1 MHAVR
6 GKRGGGGGKKAD
18 HQRSVSDSDFIVCKK
33 VRWRP
38 SNVLV
43 DPSTFLLTQS
53 LSWRNFHPISW
64 LLFLFGMIW
73 FCERKHFLKW
83 AADALSIFWIIAF
96 IKEDTLDQ
104 KKMLTIR
111 RRDHTFITNSAK
123 RGGEQM
129 ILPQLLLWKTNTGKE
144 KLMWDIMKHF
154 KVKFQSWIVIW
165 NLKQRNLIYQHCM
178 IWKTD

>member
-1 MHAVR
+1 M
-6 GKRGGGGGKKAD
+6 
-18 HQRSVSDSDFIVCKK
+18 SSLF
-33 VRWRP
+33 
-38 SNVLV
+38 
-43 DPSTFLLTQS
+43 TLTTVQ
-53 LSWRNFHPISW
+53 
-64 LLFLFGMIW
+64 
-73 FCERKHFLKW
+73 
-83 AADALSIFWIIAF
+83 IIAF

-154 KVKFQSWIVIW
+154 NNIMIVTIS
-165 NLKQRNLIYQHCM
+165 NYDKYSI
-178 IWKTD
+178 K